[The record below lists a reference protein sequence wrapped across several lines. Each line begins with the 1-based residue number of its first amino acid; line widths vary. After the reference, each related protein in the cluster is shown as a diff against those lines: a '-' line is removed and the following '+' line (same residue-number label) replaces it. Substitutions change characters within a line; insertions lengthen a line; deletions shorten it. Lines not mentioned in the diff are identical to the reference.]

1 MWDPKMR
8 PWGGTLGW
16 DPNVAAYGDT
26 LRWDPGVG
34 PEGDLFFVSFKKL
47 RIILV

>member
-1 MWDPKMR
+1 MWDPKMG

-26 LRWDPGVG
+26 LRWEPGVG

>member
-1 MWDPKMR
+1 MWDPKMG

-26 LRWDPGVG
+26 LRWDPGVR

>member
-1 MWDPKMR
+1 MWDPKMG

>member
-1 MWDPKMR
+1 MWDPKMG

-34 PEGDLFFVSFKKL
+34 PEGELFFVSFKKL

>member
-1 MWDPKMR
+1 MWDPKMG
-8 PWGGTLGW
+8 PWGETLGW